1 VIDILSLAAAVLGIS
16 LLIVVH
22 EAGHYLVARAFGM
35 KVERFSVG
43 FGPVLLSLKRGGTEF
58 VISALPLGGYVR
70 INGMAPGDDVDPA
83 DPSVYANQA
92 SWRRFLT
99 ILAGPAMNYVLAL
112 VAAVWLLTGPGLRTP
127 DPSASVGRIL
137 PGSPAEQAGL
147 LDGDRLLSVAD
158 RPVSIWGE
166 MVREIQAH
174 PGQEIPLVIER
185 RAQGQADEPAPERAG
200 GLGGPASSAPPP
212 GVQRL
217 TLRLTPRD
225 EGGTGRAGFE
235 QHLLYVKTAGLG
247 SALSDGWQR
256 TNAVAWSQVAVFGK
270 LFSGDKGTRVSG
282 PIEIVRQLF
291 RAAREGIAAF
301 ASLLWIISIV
311 LAVLNL
317 LPLPAL
323 DGGRL
328 VFLAYEVVTRRRVNA
343 KIEGVVH
350 LVGLLA
356 LIALLVGVTVFGDL
370 GLGERLRHL
379 GGR

>member
-1 VIDILSLAAAVLGIS
+1 VIDILSLVAAVLGIS

-22 EAGHYLVARAFGM
+22 EAGHYLVARVFGM

-43 FGPVLLSLKRGGTEF
+43 FGPVLLSVKRGGTEF

-70 INGMAPGDDVDPA
+70 INGMASGDDVDPA

-112 VAAVWLLTGPGLRTP
+112 VAAVWLLAGPGLRTP

-174 PGQEIPLVIER
+174 PGQELPVVVER
-185 RAQGQADEPAPERAG
+185 GQG
-200 GLGGPASSAPPP
+200 SSA
-212 GVQRL
+212 QRL